1 MSACQ
6 QGPADYI
13 LAAFPPVRNPDPS
26 FLGKPDSMTDTAALP
41 ADIAALSFEDA
52 LRELEQIVQQLERG
66 QVRLDEAVT
75 AYERGS
81 HLKRHCER
89 RLAEART
96 KVEKIMISA
105 DGTAAGTTPFDPV

>member
-1 MSACQ
+1 M
-6 QGPADYI
+6 
-13 LAAFPPVRNPDPS
+13 
-26 FLGKPDSMTDTAALP
+26 GKPDSMTDTALP
-41 ADIAALSFEDA
+41 AEIAALSFEDA

-105 DGTAAGTTPFDPV
+105 DGSAAGTTPFDPV